1 MINDKLLL
9 ESLKEF
15 YNDERNS
22 NELYSV
28 LTNNKNISL
37 RSIDW
42 FITNYSK
49 KNNIYY
55 NIYNDK
61 ENFPTFDSKEKL
73 INTINVFHA
82 YKSQLKAYSKKRFDP
97 FCRRNRIKFTCC
109 NNEIETTIGQLNFF
123 KWAISNLVLEYI
135 LSHKQEIENDM
146 NINLKQMKLQG
157 KINKKPGERKLR
169 QELSLSATRGLAIT
183 RIPIKLE
190 FN

>member
-9 ESLKEF
+9 NSLKNF
-15 YNDERNS
+15 YSIDKNAS
-22 NELYSV
+22 ELYSILV
-28 LTNNKNISL
+28 NHKNISL

-55 NIYNDK
+55 NIYKKNNDH
-61 ENFPTFDSKEKL
+61 TFDSKEEL
-73 INTINVFHA
+73 VDTINVFHA

-123 KWAISNLVLEYI
+123 KWAINNLVLEYI
-135 LSHKQEIENDM
+135 LLHKEEIENDM
-146 NINLKQMKLQG
+146 NINLKQMKVQG

-190 FN
+190 FG